1 MKISIIV
8 KLSVLCLFVTSLTA
22 CGIHTPRES
31 ERGPAVT
38 SGNET
43 PITHVAYLD
52 MVNQHAVSPDGLYS
66 VCQVQLGGENL
77 FYVDAESRQET
88 YLCAAPN
95 CTHDSLDCTSYLPM
109 NGEYGYGI
117 FFFDSHLYVL
127 QNTPIQSHG
136 PYLMQIEPDGTNR
149 KTVLEL
155 QDGESFLGSVFG
167 YGSSLLMEINV
178 VDETGTWHRRLEQ
191 IDLQSGER
199 EILLEYPTQEKQV
212 FTLMGVA
219 GTNLIYLCSN
229 YEQNQYFKVDLS
241 SSDVSLEHWQDNTL
255 GPQFDNVTSYCNVQ
269 GDYFCTYDTK
279 TNRLGYENLLTGE
292 TREFDAPALA
302 PGETLYG
309 LVYLFDDQFALT
321 LDDAQ
326 NNIVLALLDSESGN
340 LTGVRYMQTKENS
353 HTIVGDF
360 GESIICQVS
369 NSEQLL
375 EGQDKEGLINE
386 LSYYSIYSIISK
398 DDFLK
403 GIQGTE
409 IAFPG

>member
-1 MKISIIV
+1 M
-8 KLSVLCLFVTSLTA
+8 
-22 CGIHTPRES
+22 
-31 ERGPAVT
+31 
-38 SGNET
+38 
-43 PITHVAYLD
+43 
-52 MVNQHAVSPDGLYS
+52 
-66 VCQVQLGGENL
+66 
-77 FYVDAESRQET
+77 
-88 YLCAAPN
+88 
-95 CTHDSLDCTSYLPM
+95 
-109 NGEYGYGI
+109 
-117 FFFDSHLYVL
+117 
-127 QNTPIQSHG
+127 
-136 PYLMQIEPDGTNR
+136 
-149 KTVLEL
+149 
-155 QDGESFLGSVFG
+155 
-167 YGSSLLMEINV
+167 
-178 VDETGTWHRRLEQ
+178 
-191 IDLQSGER
+191 
-199 EILLEYPTQEKQV
+199 
-212 FTLMGVA
+212 
-219 GTNLIYLCSN
+219 
-229 YEQNQYFKVDLS
+229 DLS

-369 NSEQLL
+369 NSEKLL
-375 EGQDKEGLINE
+375 EGKYKEGLINE

-409 IAFPG
+409 IDFPG